1 LPVPVSSMFHQRNGR
16 SGFISLDSEGPV
28 QVALL
33 SAFAEGRGIFPERK
47 PELKDWMNIL
57 NTASLVHP
65 RDKHP
70 TPPEAAG
77 ELIYGRT
84 AGVARGSIWRGSIT
98 NDETHSRFLVDRG
111 QIISY
116 PISTVRG
123 GTLGTNQI
131 QSAPLMV
138 RYSDTAYTA
147 HGNYSLLYDLIL
159 PIYNPTESD
168 LLVGLTFQS
177 PLKNCIE
184 ATELR
189 FLREPPN
196 AIVFRGNIK
205 FQWKDKSSEERNE
218 LIHLV
223 QKQGQMQDSLVELE
237 LHPREQIDVKVSLR
251 YPPDCTPPQ
260 VLTISAKAN
269 H

>member
-1 LPVPVSSMFHQRNGR
+1 
-16 SGFISLDSEGPV
+16 
-28 QVALL
+28 
-33 SAFAEGRGIFPERK
+33 
-47 PELKDWMNIL
+47 MNIL
-57 NTASLVHP
+57 NTAPLVHP

-70 TPPEAAG
+70 TPPGAAG

-84 AGVARGSIWRGSIT
+84 AGVARGSKWRGSIT
-98 NDETHSRFLVDRG
+98 NDETQSRFLVDEG
-111 QIISY
+111 QIVSY
-116 PISTVRG
+116 PIGTVCG
-123 GTLGTNQI
+123 GTLGTHQI

-138 RYSDTAYTA
+138 RYPDTAYVA
-147 HGNYSLLYDLIL
+147 HGNYSLLYDLML

-177 PLKNCIE
+177 PLKNCTE

-205 FQWKDKSSEERNE
+205 FQWKDKTSEERSK

-223 QKQGQMQDSLVELE
+223 QKQGQMQHSLVELE
-237 LHPREQIDVKVSLR
+237 LGPKEQIDVRVSLR

-260 VLTISAKAN
+260 VLTISTKAN
-269 H
+269 QKESHLL